1 MILGFQIIW
10 LCHNNG
16 GGGPASDHHTW
27 SPWSATARKKG
38 FLFPFAQVF
47 SAFDIAGKYRKFLS
61 VLKLQA
67 NIGALGPDL
76 IVQAVVLCLHRS
88 LTSTLKQIHKT
99 NKLDTLKK

>member
-1 MILGFQIIW
+1 MEEADQLLITTLGHLGLQ
-10 LCHNNG
+10 L
-16 GGGPASDHHTW
+16 PE
-27 SPWSATARKKG
+27 KKV
-38 FLFPFAQVF
+38 FYSHLLKFF

-88 LTSTLKQIHKT
+88 LTSTLKTDSQ
-99 NKLDTLKK
+99 N